1 MADSENSYEYFA
13 FISYKREDEKWA
25 KWLQHK
31 LEYYKLPSSVKKDN
45 PDLPE
50 KIRPVFKDTTDLEL
64 GVLAQKI
71 QSALNSS
78 KFLIVICSP
87 RSANSVWVS
96 KEVQSFIDSGRA
108 DHIIPFIIEGTPNA
122 TDSKDECFPEG
133 LRQLTGEQELLGA
146 HINEMGR
153 EAAALKV
160 IAGMINLRFDTLW
173 QRFERDRRR
182 RLVLVYAGTIVLFIL
197 LVIMGVLYYDRNET
211 YLQLESS
218 NEKLALAYERLR
230 EDSILTI
237 SHLMRIQSDSI
248 VLTAKNDSIT
258 DVLESLKRA
267 LGQIETEKKI
277 QNKIREMSIQ
287 VVTAVSGGETMD
299 SVQIQN
305 FALVMSMDE
314 KSKDRLQRAIAQ
326 KKDIESNKDNE
337 TVINDDLSK
346 LNNPVISTFGLQ

>member
-1 MADSENSYEYFA
+1 MAGSENSYEYFA

-31 LEYYKLPSSVKKDN
+31 LEFYKLPSSVKKEN

-50 KIRPVFKDTTDLEL
+50 KIRPVFKDTTDLEP

-71 QSALNSS
+71 QNALNSS

-108 DHIIPFIIEGTPNA
+108 EYIIPFIIGGTPNA
-122 TDSKDECFPEG
+122 TDPKDECFPEG

-146 HINEMGR
+146 NLNEIGR
-153 EAAALKV
+153 EAAAIKV
-160 IAGMINLRFDTLW
+160 VARMFGLRFDSLW

-182 RLVLVYAGTIVLFIL
+182 RLVLGYAGIIFLFIL
-197 LVIMGVLYYDRNET
+197 LAIMGVLYYDRNET

-230 EDSILTI
+230 EDSILTV

-267 LGQIETEKKI
+267 LCQIETEKKI

-305 FALVMSMDE
+305 FALAMAMDE
-314 KSKDRLQRAIAQ
+314 KSKETLQRAISQ